1 MPPRPAPPALPA
13 AREGRGI
20 PRLIHQIYL
29 PGADALPAAE
39 RAVVAALG
47 ARNPGWEHRLHDAGA
62 ARTFIAGEYGAAV
75 LALWE
80 AIDPAY
86 YAARAD
92 LLRYLLLYRHGG
104 VYLDVKSTALAPL
117 DSVLD
122 PADAFLLGQWPD
134 QRDLPA
140 RASRFRELRHVAGGE
155 YQQWVI
161 VAAPGHPFL
170 RAVIAAVLANIAG
183 YRSFRDGVGA
193 KGVLAVTGPIAYT
206 RAIHPIRDRHPHRLV
221 AFEALG
227 LRYRAADGL
236 HLADTAAGRHYA
248 QLHRP
253 VVRRG
258 PLETALAEALLPPAK
273 RLWSRLLAG
282 RGGRP

>member
-1 MPPRPAPPALPA
+1 MPPRTALPALPP
-13 AREGRGI
+13 AREARGI
-20 PRLIHQIYL
+20 PRIIHQIYL

-47 ARNPGWEHRLHDAGA
+47 ARNPGWEQRMHDTGA
-62 ARTFIAGEYGAAV
+62 ARAFIAGHYGEAV

-92 LLRYLLLYRHGG
+92 LLRYLLLFCDGG

-117 DSVLD
+117 DSVLE

-134 QRDLPA
+134 QRGLPA

-155 YQQWVI
+155 YLNWVI

-170 RAVIAAVLANIAG
+170 RAAIARVLANIAG

-206 RAIHPIRDRHPHRLV
+206 RAIHPVRNLHPHRMV
-221 AFEALG
+221 AFEELG
-227 LRYRAADGL
+227 FRYRAADGL
-236 HLADTAAGRHYA
+236 HLSDTAAGRHYA

-258 PLETALAEALLPPAK
+258 PLETTLAETLLPPAK
-273 RLWSRLLAG
+273 RLWSRLLAR